1 MTSTSSFRTPTLG
14 RAETHTTLQYPHLL
28 CVLCSSSCAAAAVH
42 RLYTATPLAE
52 PRRSPC
58 RRHTR
63 RRRLARASP
72 PFPVNHASFGFT
84 HSTIASD
91 ANPPDSSLLSSC
103 MSVLS
108 RAPWAHLVANT
119 SHTNRSPSQ
128 LSLTEQKGI
137 LPNFITC
144 ITNHRLSVPC
154 THAILYA
161 DIYVHRCLS
170 VLPICTS
177 LATTPAYL
185 WPVRLYPNHA
195 G

>member
-154 THAILYA
+154 TQHP
-161 DIYVHRCLS
+161 CNS
-170 VLPICTS
+170 VRRHLRTS
-177 LATTPAYL
+177 LPFCAADLHIIGHDTSILVASAAVP
-185 WPVRLYPNHA
+185 
-195 G
+195 